1 MSAGEPSICMEDQLL
16 ETMLQ
21 VIIHLMV
28 EIVVV
33 ACIYLEPLR
42 CMVARLPITIRLVMV
57 VVCIYR
63 NRGAVIFIC
72 MVEISQ
78 VILRKK
84 KAVECTLLAT

>member
-1 MSAGEPSICMEDQLL
+1 MAVQLL

-28 EIVVV
+28 EIVVA
-33 ACIYLEPLR
+33 ACTYLELLR
-42 CMVARLPITIRLVMV
+42 CMGARLPIIIRLVMV
-57 VVCIYR
+57 VACIYR
-63 NRGAVIFIC
+63 HSGAVIFIC

-84 KAVECTLLAT
+84 KAVECTPLVT

>member
-33 ACIYLEPLR
+33 ACIYLEPLK
-42 CMVARLPITIRLVMV
+42 CMVARLPITTRLLKV
-57 VVCIYR
+57 VECIYR
-63 NRGAVIFIC
+63 NRGTVIFIC
-72 MVEISQ
+72 MAEISQ
-78 VILRKK
+78 IILREK
-84 KAVECTLLAT
+84 KAVECML